1 MAQFSSFLLDQP
13 YLLLEIQ
20 LVNQKGCSADLGHIT
35 RLQHNVVL
43 ENEDVE
49 SDMQGVCE
57 AGSDGL
63 TSQLGGWTI

>member
-1 MAQFSSFLLDQP
+1 MEEAVAQFSSFLLDQP

-49 SDMQGVCE
+49 SDM
-57 AGSDGL
+57 
-63 TSQLGGWTI
+63 